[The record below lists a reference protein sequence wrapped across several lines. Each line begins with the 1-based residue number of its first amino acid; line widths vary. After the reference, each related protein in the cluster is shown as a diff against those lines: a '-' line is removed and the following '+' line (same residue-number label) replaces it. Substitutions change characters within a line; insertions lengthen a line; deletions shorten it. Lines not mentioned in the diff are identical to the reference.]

1 MKTMFETSVTE
12 NECYGEK
19 TKNKREEERES
30 RKAVL
35 WVGEQSRF
43 KC

>member
-1 MKTMFETSVTE
+1 MKIMFETSVTE

-30 RKAVL
+30 QEK
-35 WVGEQSRF
+35 GDKQ
-43 KC
+43 